1 MLKFAGKRPTLIH
14 FRVVVLEAIPAGQVA
29 SLSQG

>member
-14 FRVVVLEAIPAGQVA
+14 FRVGGLEAIPGQVA